1 MAIDGSG
8 HGERCSAVAQPQR
21 VLVLVISIMP
31 SFSSELRSSFGT
43 PGRACKNLKSL
54 GPTYFVASEASIHSL
69 RAEAAKLARTNKAK
83 FYLHSARRKSSS
95 VAENRLAKF
104 APAN

>member
-1 MAIDGSG
+1 
-8 HGERCSAVAQPQR
+8 
-21 VLVLVISIMP
+21 MP

-83 FYLHSARRKSSS
+83 FYLHSVLEEKVPLLISLLTLLI
-95 VAENRLAKF
+95 LAQSHPKCTYW
-104 APAN
+104 